1 MKISERLYRG
11 YFEKLNK
18 RETMRKKNGVVLYDG
33 GLIVLLVLV
42 CVLAFVAVGR
52 RMTEVENEGKH

>member
-1 MKISERLYRG
+1 
-11 YFEKLNK
+11 
-18 RETMRKKNGVVLYDG
+18 MRKKNGVVLYDG

-52 RMTEVENEGKH
+52 RMAEVENEGKH